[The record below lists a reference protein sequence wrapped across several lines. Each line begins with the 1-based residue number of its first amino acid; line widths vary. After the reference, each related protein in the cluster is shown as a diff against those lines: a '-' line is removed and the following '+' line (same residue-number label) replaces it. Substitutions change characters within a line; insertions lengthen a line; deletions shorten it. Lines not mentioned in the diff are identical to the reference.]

1 MNRRDQT
8 LRKARKYKSNDDW
21 KSNKTLR
28 NKCGKKIEKAK
39 SKHHKNVL
47 NDNRNKPKKFWSQNA
62 FPGKYHNQWQTYQ
75 LINVLV

>member
-39 SKHHKNVL
+39 SKHHKRML
-47 NDNRNKPKKFWSQNA
+47 NDNINKRNFGHKLKTFFLENITIN
-62 FPGKYHNQWQTYQ
+62 GKR
-75 LINVLV
+75 IN